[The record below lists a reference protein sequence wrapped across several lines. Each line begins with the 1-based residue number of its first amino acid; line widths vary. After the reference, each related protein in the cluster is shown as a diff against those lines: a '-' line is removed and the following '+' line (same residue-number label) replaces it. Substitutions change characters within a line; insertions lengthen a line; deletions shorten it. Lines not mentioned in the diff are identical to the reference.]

1 MDRKLA
7 ETQATQIANDLEG
20 PLGRVPMERVIEKH
34 IVFFNDLRSS
44 GATWPQIA
52 ELFKQ
57 VGITKK
63 NGGAISASQ
72 IRATVSRIMSSK
84 HNQKPGMSEDNPPTS
99 PSRMKPKT
107 ASFPSAQR
115 NKPQSNSE
123 NTQRSLLRE
132 RMNQAAKARKQ

>member
-1 MDRKLA
+1 M
-7 ETQATQIANDLEG
+7 QIAKDLEG

-52 ELFKQ
+52 ELLQ
-57 VGITKK
+57 RVRITKK

-72 IRATVSRIMSSK
+72 IRATVSRIISSM
-84 HNQKPGMSEDNPPTS
+84 HNQKPDVSEDNPPI
-99 PSRMKPKT
+99 SRSQMKPKT
-107 ASFPSAQR
+107 TSSPSTQR
-115 NKPQSNSE
+115 NKSQSNSE

-132 RMNQAAKARKQ
+132 RMNQAANARKQ